1 MSGTMI
7 ALSFGITFLLSVFLA
22 VGITSLI
29 YWVND
34 RAISPFI
41 VSHRRGLVRAIS
53 LSFLAVLYVIQGL
66 QFQVDPVMS
75 VFGYHWAFLNLM
87 LVCLYVIVV
96 QVGDL
101 VTLAVQAVAAGM
113 YVWRFAAP
121 LSGWVV
127 GAYLVWLALLMGCYW
142 QRRRLHESR
151 LLDHLAILAVGVW
164 GIGTIYLT
172 QPRSWDGWW
181 WGRELLAYAL
191 LSVIICEANRLM
203 LATDVKTADLQRVA
217 AYERL
222 TGDAA
227 FTRDQAELA
236 RLLVRAQDLGLSL
249 TVVALDVDRFG
260 DYSRSVGFLSGN
272 VALVKFAD
280 VLHDVVATTPNGRFF
295 RSGGDEFTLAL
306 LDATPQAT
314 VALVGRH
321 RGGRRSGR

>member
-1 MSGTMI
+1 
-7 ALSFGITFLLSVFLA
+7 
-22 VGITSLI
+22 
-29 YWVND
+29 
-34 RAISPFI
+34 
-41 VSHRRGLVRAIS
+41 
-53 LSFLAVLYVIQGL
+53 
-66 QFQVDPVMS
+66 
-75 VFGYHWAFLNLM
+75 
-87 LVCLYVIVV
+87 
-96 QVGDL
+96 
-101 VTLAVQAVAAGM
+101 
-113 YVWRFAAP
+113 
-121 LSGWVV
+121 
-127 GAYLVWLALLMGCYW
+127 
-142 QRRRLHESR
+142 
-151 LLDHLAILAVGVW
+151 
-164 GIGTIYLT
+164 
-172 QPRSWDGWW
+172 
-181 WGRELLAYAL
+181 
-191 LSVIICEANRLM
+191 M